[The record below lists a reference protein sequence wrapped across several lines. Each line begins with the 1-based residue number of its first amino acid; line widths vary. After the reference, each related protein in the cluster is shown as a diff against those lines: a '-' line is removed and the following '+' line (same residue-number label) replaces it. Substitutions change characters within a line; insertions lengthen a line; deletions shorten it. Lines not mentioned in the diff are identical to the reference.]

1 MDMKNK
7 KIKLTII
14 IDNYVRSSGLRAEH
28 GWSIMIEN
36 GNEKILFDTG
46 ASSLILNNMRYL
58 GFEPRTID
66 KIFISHGHYDHT
78 GGLYDITK
86 EAGKKIEIIAHENIF
101 EKKYKVTTRLRK
113 KYIGIPYSK
122 KKYIENGA
130 EFIFGRDSIRIS
142 ENIYSLGEI
151 ERTVKFEKPELNMIK
166 KKNGIY
172 MNDSLIDD
180 TGIIIETLRG
190 NVLITGCAH
199 RGIINMIK
207 QAQRLSG
214 KDSFFAIIGGLHLF
228 NKDKKYMDKVISEL
242 RKISID
248 RIIPSHCTGYNG
260 YFEIKKEFGP
270 KCEFGYAGKEII
282 L

>member
-1 MDMKNK
+1 MKNN

-14 IDNYVRSSGLRAEH
+14 IDNYVRSSGLKAEH

-46 ASSLILNNMRYL
+46 ASGLVLNNMRYL

-78 GGLYDITK
+78 GGLYDVTK
-86 EAGKKIEIIAHENIF
+86 EAGKRIEIIAHEKIF
-101 EKKYKVTTRLRK
+101 EKKYKVSKGLKK
-113 KYIGIPYSK
+113 KYIGIPFSK
-122 KKYIENGA
+122 EKYIENGA
-130 EFIFGRDSIRIS
+130 EFRFDRGSTRIS
-142 ENIYSLGEI
+142 KNIYSLGEI
-151 ERTVKFEKPELNMIK
+151 EKTVKFEKPEINMIK

-172 MNDSLIDD
+172 INDSLIDD
-180 TGIIIETLRG
+180 TGIIIETPRG
-190 NVLITGCAH
+190 KVLITGCAH

-214 KDSFFAIIGGLHLF
+214 KDSFFAVIGGFHLF
-228 NKDKKYMDKVISEL
+228 NKDKRYMGKVISEL
-242 RKISID
+242 RKIKID

-260 YFEIKKEFGP
+260 YFEIKNEFGP
-270 KCEFGYAGKEII
+270 KCEFGYTGKVII